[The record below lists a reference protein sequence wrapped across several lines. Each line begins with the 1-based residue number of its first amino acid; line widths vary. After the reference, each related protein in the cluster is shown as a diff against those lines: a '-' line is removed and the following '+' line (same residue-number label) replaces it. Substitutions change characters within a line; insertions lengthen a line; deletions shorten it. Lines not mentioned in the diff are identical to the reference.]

1 MISMT
6 AEAKEEK
13 QFSETE
19 VIDLIKKARELEQ
32 WRIAGDTGYG
42 LAIDYLQT
50 MAQKG
55 AVDPYVVQ
63 VMQALRQAFRQ
74 ANSIGQQPAQPPTQV
89 AEKEPEEE

>member
-1 MISMT
+1 MK
-6 AEAKEEK
+6 EEVKEEK
-13 QFSETE
+13 QFTETE

-63 VMQALRQAFRQ
+63 VMQALREAFRR
-74 ANSIGQQPAQPPTQV
+74 ANSIGQPAQPPAPA
-89 AEKEPEEE
+89 AEKEPDQD

>member
-42 LAIDYLQT
+42 LAIDYLSS

-74 ANSIGQQPAQPPTQV
+74 ANSIGQPAQPPAPA
-89 AEKEPEEE
+89 AEKESEEE

>member
-1 MISMT
+1 MT
-6 AEAKEEK
+6 EVKEEK
-13 QFSETE
+13 QFTETE
-19 VIDLIKKARELEQ
+19 VMDLIKKAREMEQ

-42 LAIDYLQT
+42 LAINHLQT
-50 MAQKG
+50 MAQQG

-74 ANSIGQQPAQPPTQV
+74 ANSIGTAPQPAP